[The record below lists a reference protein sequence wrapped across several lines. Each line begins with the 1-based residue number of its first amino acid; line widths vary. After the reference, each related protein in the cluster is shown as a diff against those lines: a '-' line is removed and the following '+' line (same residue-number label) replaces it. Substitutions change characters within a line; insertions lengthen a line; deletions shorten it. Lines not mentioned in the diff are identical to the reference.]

1 MRKNGKAAMTAATPQ
16 PVGRRYGLYGERA
29 NTDRF
34 ELQPASHMH
43 IWLERAHHSIFILRF
58 GKHLPHC
65 SSATS
70 ELTWLLTVHM
80 YSVLQNLRVTRG
92 QRLSQQRLPQAPVAV
107 GQIPAMR
114 GRGRHR
120 SRVARCFSRSSGGIG
135 CFYMHKSARL
145 TSGETGCQTR

>member
-1 MRKNGKAAMTAATPQ
+1 M
-16 PVGRRYGLYGERA
+16 
-29 NTDRF
+29 
-34 ELQPASHMH
+34 MH
-43 IWLERAHHSIFILRF
+43 VWLEQAHHFTFLLRF

-70 ELTWLLTVHM
+70 ELTLALTVRV

-114 GRGRHR
+114 GRGRRTKRR
-120 SRVARCFSRSSGGIG
+120 SVSR
-135 CFYMHKSARL
+135 
-145 TSGETGCQTR
+145 

>member
-114 GRGRHR
+114 GRGRR
-120 SRVARCFSRSSGGIG
+120 TSLGACRVVSRSS
-135 CFYMHKSARL
+135 CNSPK
-145 TSGETGCQTR
+145 QTDIFPAVLVLD